1 MQALIKNRPG
11 EAFRL
16 CQYMHRRLGVAFV
29 LVPEARAQCVDL
41 DAALHHQR
49 PGDQHAVRGGKP
61 AMSLIG
67 AQVGELGAQR
77 LAPAQGIALVT
88 GVTGILRLAN
98 LR

>member
-1 MQALIKNRPG
+1 
-11 EAFRL
+11 
-16 CQYMHRRLGVAFV
+16 
-29 LVPEARAQCVDL
+29 
-41 DAALHHQR
+41 
-49 PGDQHAVRGGKP
+49 
-61 AMSLIG
+61 MSLIG